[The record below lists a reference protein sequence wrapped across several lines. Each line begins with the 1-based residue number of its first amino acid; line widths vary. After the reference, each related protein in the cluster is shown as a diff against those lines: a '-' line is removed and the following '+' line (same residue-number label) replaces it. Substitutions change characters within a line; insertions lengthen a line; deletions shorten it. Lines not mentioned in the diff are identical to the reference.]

1 MPKKLRAIHL
11 DDEIYEKVSA
21 IYKIKNFS
29 TISEFVD
36 NAIREW
42 FERDA
47 SQDGSVYMS
56 KQLVSL
62 VESTI
67 RQSEQRINRMLF
79 KLAVSD
85 TELKHIIAAYYSAD
99 EDYLKEIHDRSIREV
114 RVTNGLLNVSKMIQE
129 KEDTS
134 WLD

>member
-1 MPKKLRAIHL
+1 MATKVTIYLDEELYGKIQKL
-11 DDEIYEKVSA
+11 
-21 IYKIKNFS
+21 YKIKNFR
-29 TISEFVD
+29 TISEFFET
-36 NAIREW
+36 AMIEW

-47 SQDGSVYMS
+47 SEEGSVYMS

-67 RQSEQRINRMLF
+67 RQSEQRVNRMLF

>member
-1 MPKKLRAIHL
+1 MATKVTIYLDEELYGKIQKL
-11 DDEIYEKVSA
+11 
-21 IYKIKNFS
+21 YKIKNFR
-29 TISEFVD
+29 TISEFFET
-36 NAIREW
+36 AMIEW

-47 SQDGSVYMS
+47 SEEGSVYMS

>member
-1 MPKKLRAIHL
+1 MATKVTIYLDEELYGKIQKL
-11 DDEIYEKVSA
+11 
-21 IYKIKNFS
+21 YKIKNFR
-29 TISEFVD
+29 TISEFFET
-36 NAIREW
+36 AMIEW

-47 SQDGSVYMS
+47 SEEGSVYMS

-99 EDYLKEIHDRSIREV
+99 EDYLREIHDRSIREV
-114 RVTNGLLNVSKMIQE
+114 RVTNGILNVSKMIQE